1 MKYLSS
7 KRQNIIITL
16 LFSNVCFIVYHYS
29 GILGNAGMAA
39 IILNWLPIIIG
50 LVTIALYFIIS
61 AISEKHAWMV
71 TVFGNLLN
79 LTLVINAFWNS

>member
-16 LFSNVCFIVYHYS
+16 LFSNVCFIIYHYS
-29 GILGNAGMAA
+29 GILGNEGLAA

-50 LVTIALYFIIS
+50 LLTIAFYFVVHKV
-61 AISEKHAWMV
+61 SEKHAWIV

-79 LTLVINAFWNS
+79 LTLVINAFWNA